1 MGKQVIETIMG
12 AVVLLVAAG
21 FLIFAYKSGNVASA
35 TGYKLYAQF
44 DRVDGIGVGSDVR
57 ISGIKVGQ
65 ISNQNL
71 DLESYLAKVYMTI
84 DTAVKIPEDSSAEI
98 VSDGLL
104 GSKYLSI
111 TPGGAEK
118 LLNDGERIKYTQSS
132 INIESLIGK
141 FMYGGAGEETKEEES
156 EPVEDSGHT
165 NVLD

>member
-1 MGKQVIETIMG
+1 MGKHAIETIMG

-21 FLIFAYKSGNVASA
+21 FLVFAYKSGNVAST

-65 ISNQNL
+65 VSDQKL
-71 DLESYLAKVYMTI
+71 DVESFLAKVSMTI
-84 DTAVKIPEDSSAEI
+84 DNSVKIPDDSTAEI

-104 GSKYLSI
+104 GGKYLSI
-111 TPGGAEK
+111 TPGGSEKTLAE
-118 LLNDGERIKYTQSS
+118 GGRIKFTQSS

-141 FMYGGAGEETKEEES
+141 FMYGGAGEEKKEASPKAPEES
-156 EPVEDSGHT
+156 GQP